1 MQQINV
7 RVLVNIAFLLLAL
20 LFCSAKGA
28 TNQSTRWQQKLQN
41 YGNYTI
47 HEEQELTERDS
58 QLEDNFADH
67 LEPHLTRTSV
77 IFGLTKVVNGSSN
90 VNAVCQA
97 QLRHVQRGILSKQP
111 WAMKGGYRDTEI
123 YIHKYIQSIYRS
135 LDQLCLIPSG
145 VSSTLRTRIN
155 KTNSGQLT
163 YSYSQ
168 FY

>member
-7 RVLVNIAFLLLAL
+7 RVVANIAFLLLAL
-20 LFCSAKGA
+20 LLCAAKGA
-28 TNQSTRWQQKLQN
+28 SNQSTQWQQQQPQS
-41 YGNYTI
+41 YGNHTL
-47 HEEQELTERDS
+47 HEELELTERDS
-58 QLEDNFADH
+58 HREVNFVDDH

-123 YIHKYIQSIYRS
+123 LYIQ
-135 LDQLCLIPSG
+135 
-145 VSSTLRTRIN
+145 T
-155 KTNSGQLT
+155 
-163 YSYSQ
+163 
-168 FY
+168 